1 MPNVVV
7 LWLALAVAC
16 GAAEP
21 PTEERVTPTEG
32 IVVTEEGVA
41 ADDDV
46 ADDDVADDDV
56 ADDDV
61 ADDDVADDEEVMRCT
76 SDDDCVLGGPPQ
88 CCASGGPNCAQAWSR
103 VAWESFRAQCA
114 VLDCERDVMLACPE
128 REGPPPTAACVDA
141 RCVLR

>member
-41 ADDDV
+41 
-46 ADDDVADDDV
+46 

-114 VLDCERDVMLACPE
+114 VRECERDVMLACPE